1 MVCVFFFLYFFFS
14 SRRRHTRCALVT
26 GVQTCA
32 LPISGGLCLP
42 AGFALPG
49 FIYARFHLCRT
60 AGCGYTAARQG
71 RSRERAAQQ
80 RGLPMQMI
88 GRLLPRVLACG
99 LLVGFV
105 AGCGVNDIPTY
116 DEAVKATW
124 AQVEHQYTRRA
135 DLIPNLVE
143 VVKGYAAHEQSGRA
157 PV

>member
-1 MVCVFFFLYFFFS
+1 MCIDVFMFLLLCIDVFFFS

-32 LPISGGLCLP
+32 LPIC
-42 AGFALPG
+42 
-49 FIYARFHLCRT
+49 
-60 AGCGYTAARQG
+60 
-71 RSRERAAQQ
+71 
-80 RGLPMQMI
+80 
-88 GRLLPRVLACG
+88 

-124 AQVEHQYTRRA
+124 AQVENQYKRRA

-143 VVKGYAAHEQSGRA
+143 VVDRKSTRLNSSH
-157 PV
+157 